1 MKKIIKIIK
10 RNWTILVILGLW
22 LSIVVANFTPDTWL
36 SGWDNLFPEFNFGL
50 NINRSILAVWQEYQG
65 LGLLGGMGHAA
76 DLPRQLFLWLTS
88 LVLPKIYLRYFF
100 HLLMLLIGPL
110 GLYFL
115 LDKCLLKRFEEGSR
129 RVAILIGSIFY
140 LFNLAIL
147 QMFYVSFEP
156 YSVHFAFLPWLFLAN
171 LNFLDKGSKKSF
183 LLLFLVNI
191 LAIPQGYI
199 ATFFLVYFIALITM
213 FIVYLLREHGVIKR
227 TIVALIL
234 LISVNAFWLLP
245 NLYFTVDNVQV
256 NIRSKVNQMSTEN
269 KILENK
275 KYGDISNSTILKS
288 FLFENLV
295 AEKDGEAKFLLDEWV
310 SHLDN
315 PFIRISGYLIFLI
328 SMLGILISI
337 KQRVKEVTLFIPV
350 FLFGFVILASD
361 TPVLSTIDD
370 LLFRLPLFSQ
380 IFRTPFTKLSILV
393 VFCLSIFYPILYLTI
408 ALKLKKRLLNSLAAV
423 VFIFL
428 PIVFIFPI
436 FQGKFFYEKNKI
448 EMPREYSQVFNFFQN
463 QNLNTRIANFPQN
476 TYWGWTKYSWGYSG
490 SGFLWYGIN
499 QPILDRAFDVWSDKD
514 ENYYWEISYALYSKN
529 QDLFKKVLE
538 KYQINWL
545 LVDGNVIN
553 PSSPKTLFFDELEEL
568 ISKSEKIHLVQEF
581 GKIKIYKVNLETPV
595 KDFVFMAENLPQI
608 EPKYSWNNYD
618 YAYLENDNY
627 ISTTGNWK
635 MSREAG
641 SRTAGEIGNLT
652 YYPFR
657 SLFTGRGQ
665 EDLEFEIE
673 DRGEDFLFR
682 KAIPEP
688 LKNYQLSIPE
698 DGQKELVWVDPQ
710 DLSKVR
716 YLKPEVKI
724 KDNIIEVIVPKV
736 GGYYGTEIDPT
747 EESSVQKAINC
758 QEYLGGQVANEVI
771 EKNGQKYLRL
781 ISLDAKNCGTAFW
794 LPNLPHNLSYLI
806 TVESWNIEGKSLL
819 FWLENLNSRKADLE
833 TYLPKDS
840 KLLTSYFIQPVM
852 EEDGL
857 GYTLHFDN
865 LSIGRVKSVNDLGK
879 ISVNPIPYKF
889 LTSLKLVNPQAV
901 VVEPQLYEPLK
912 VSHPNPSNYEIQLSA
927 ISYKP
932 SAILVLSQAYHSG
945 WLAWEGRPF
954 IGKRLQHVEVNNWE
968 NGWILNGGK
977 SPITIL
983 FWPQLLEY
991 FGFILLG
998 GTLIGVGIYCLRK
1011 N

>member
-50 NINRSILAVWQEYQG
+50 NINRSIFAVWQEYQG
-65 LGLLGGMGHAA
+65 LGLLGGMGHAS
-76 DLPRQLFLWLTS
+76 DFPRQIFLWLTT

-213 FIVYLLREHGVIKR
+213 FIVYLLRKHGVIKR

-310 SHLDN
+310 SHLDK

-361 TPVLSTIDD
+361 TPVLSTIND

-448 EMPREYSQVFNFFQN
+448 EMPREYSQIFEFFQK
-463 QNLNTRIANFPQN
+463 QNLNTKIANFPQN
-476 TYWGWTKYSWGYSG
+476 IYWGWTKYGWGYSG

-529 QDLFKKVLE
+529 RELFEKVLE

-553 PSSPKTLFFDELEEL
+553 PSSPKALFFDELGEMITKSNK
-568 ISKSEKIHLVQEF
+568 ISLAQEF
-581 GKIKIYKVNLETPV
+581 GKIKIYEVSLETPI
-595 KDFVFMAENLPQI
+595 KDFVFLAENLPEIGPNYQ
-608 EPKYSWNNYD
+608 WNNFD
-618 YAYLENDNY
+618 QAYSEKGAYITNSQLLIPNY
-627 ISTTGNWK
+627 Q
-635 MSREAG
+635 AF
-641 SRTAGEIGNLT
+641 
-652 YYPFR
+652 YPFR
-657 SLFTGRGQ
+657 SLFTGRNQ
-665 EDLEFEIE
+665 SDLEFELE
-673 DRGEDFLFR
+673 DRGDYYVF
-682 KAIPEP
+682 KNPIPES
-688 LKNYQLSIPE
+688 LKNYQLLIPE
-698 DGQKELVWVDPQ
+698 DTKELIWVDPQ

-724 KDNIIEVIVPKV
+724 KDNVIEVIVPKV
-736 GGYYGTEIDPT
+736 GGYYGAEIDPT
-747 EESSVQKAINC
+747 KELTVQKAVNC
-758 QEYLGGQVANEVI
+758 QEYLGGQVANEIVG
-771 EKNGQKYLRL
+771 KNSQKYLRL
-781 ISLDAKNCGTAFW
+781 FSLDAKNCGTAFW
-794 LPNLPHNLSYLI
+794 LPNLNHSLSYLI
-806 TVESWNIEGKSLL
+806 TIESRNLEGKSLL
-819 FWLENLNSRKADLE
+819 FWLENNNSRRVDLE
-833 TYLPKDS
+833 TYLPKSTSEVKSEDTS
-840 KLLTSYFIQPVM
+840 EVSYFIQPPM

-865 LSIGRVKSVNDLGK
+865 LSIGRVESVNELGE
-879 ISVNPIPYKF
+879 ITVNPIPFRF
-889 LTSLKLVNPQAV
+889 LTSLKLISPKAKNSETKLSQ
-901 VVEPQLYEPLK
+901 PLE
-912 VSHPNPSNYEIQLSA
+912 VSHPNPSYYQITLNNLA
-927 ISYKP
+927 IEQSNNLT
-932 SAILVLSQAYHSG
+932 LVLSQTYHSG
-945 WLAWEGRPF
+945 WLAWEDKPF
-954 IGKRLQHVEVNNWE
+954 FGKKLEHILVNNWQ
-968 NGWILNGGK
+968 NGWLIQNN
-977 SPITIL
+977 STIYL
-983 FWPQLLEY
+983 FFWPQLLEY
-991 FGFILLG
+991 FGFFLLFA
-998 GTLIGVGIYCLRK
+998 TLTGVGVYCLK
-1011 N
+1011 KK